1 MDAAA
6 AGRHVTALVEACTQA
21 DDDSGLLAE
30 VSDRLRR
37 IVPFDGAAWFAV
49 DPVTIL
55 ATAPAH
61 IENVG
66 TGHCESY
73 WAREYRVEDALLFRD
88 LARSEAGAGT
98 LYDVTDQHPARSA
111 RYREFLA
118 PQGYDDELRATFRVG
133 GSTWGIVDLF
143 RERGREP
150 FTAQEVEHVRSVGS
164 AVALALRGFTQ
175 GGRVSAPRT
184 PIDGPGTALFD
195 STGAL
200 TSLDEQAER
209 LFTEI
214 AGPGWALAQLP
225 LAMSPIFAVVARAT
239 AIQAGTDRGPATARV
254 RAASGRWLVVHASC
268 LRTGDGRPGPIA
280 LTIEPAKSG
289 QIAPIIVEAYSLT
302 PREQEITRAVA
313 RGLSNPEIAAELYL
327 SPHTVRDHL
336 KAIFAKVGVGSRGE
350 LVAKLFA
357 EHYAPAL
364 HDPANPKVTH
374 AFR

>member
-1 MDAAA
+1 MDATAV
-6 AGRHVTALVEACTQA
+6 GRHVNALVEACTQA
-21 DDDSGLLAE
+21 DDDSGLLAD
-30 VSDRLRR
+30 VSERLQR

-55 ATAPAH
+55 ATAPAR
-61 IENVG
+61 IENVE
-66 TGHCESY
+66 TGHCETY
-73 WAREYRVEDALLFRD
+73 WAREYQVEDALLFRD
-88 LARSEAGAGT
+88 LARSETGAGT

-118 PQGYDDELRATFRVG
+118 PQGYGDELRATLRVG
-133 GSTWGIVDLF
+133 VSTWGIVDLF
-143 RERGREP
+143 RERGRDP
-150 FTAQEVEHVRSVGS
+150 FSAQDVQQVRGIGS
-164 AVALALRGFTQ
+164 AIALALRGFAQ
-175 GGRVSAPRT
+175 DGRVSAPRT

-195 STGAL
+195 SLGTL
-200 TSLDEQAER
+200 MSLDEQAER

-214 AGPGWALAQLP
+214 AGPGWGHLP
-225 LAMSPIFAVVARAT
+225 LQMSSIYAVVARAT
-239 AIQAGTDRGPATARV
+239 AIQAGTDRGPATARM
-254 RAASGRWLVVHASC
+254 RAASGRWLVVHASS
-268 LRTGDGRPGPIA
+268 LRAGDGRPGPIA
-280 LTIEPAKSG
+280 LTIEPAKSA

-313 RGLSNPEIAAELYL
+313 RGLSNPDIAAELYL

-357 EHYAPAL
+357 EHYGPEL

-374 AFR
+374 THY